1 MQACWAEEASLKNIT
16 HLQKLLTG
24 SVYLFIC
31 INKHPLPLSAPFL
44 VWATAPQNVWAQPRA
59 RVYWD
64 ESNTFMQQIN
74 KCNNSTYTLEN
85 DGYVLA
91 SIVQW
96 RIFHIHGSFPLH
108 QRSVIVAKGML
119 LFTKYCSFT
128 GEPKMIFVW
137 NLENF
142 FLYPLF
148 VRM

>member
-1 MQACWAEEASLKNIT
+1 MQAWWAEEASLKNIT
-16 HLQKLLTG
+16 NLKNFWLVVYICTFVLT
-24 SVYLFIC
+24 ST
-31 INKHPLPLSAPFL
+31 LPLSAPFL
-44 VWATAPQNVWAQPRA
+44 VWSTAPQNVWARPWA

-91 SIVQW
+91 SIVPW
-96 RIFHIHGSFPLH
+96 RISNIHGSFPLH
-108 QRSVIVAKGML
+108 QRSAIVAKGIL